1 MQKWPYLCP
10 LIITGL
16 LLLPMLMPSTWQTT
30 LEYQRQ
36 AIGNGEL
43 WRLVTG
49 HLVHLGWGHLL
60 MNLLGFWLIWQLF
73 LRQDS
78 RLTICVGGLSLLTL
92 GTSLGLY
99 LFSPGIAWYR
109 GLSGV
114 LHGVLFW
121 SLLRE
126 MKPHPLSNGILLGL
140 LMAKLLWEQASG
152 PIPGSETVAQG
163 RVIVDAHLY
172 GGLSG
177 ALLWGLG
184 HTIARF
190 RKGEVE

>member
-1 MQKWPYLCP
+1 MQNRPYLCP

-16 LLLPMLMPSTWQTT
+16 LLLPMLMPPAWQTT

-36 AIGNGEL
+36 TIGSGEL

-60 MNLLGFWLIWQLF
+60 MNLLGFWLIWHLF
-73 LRQDS
+73 LRQDTG
-78 RLTICVGGLSLLTL
+78 LIVCAGGLLLLTL

-114 LHGVLFW
+114 LHGVLLW

-126 MKPHPLSNGILLGL
+126 MKPYPLSSGILLGL
-140 LMAKLLWEQASG
+140 LMAKLLWEQTSG
-152 PIPGSETVAQG
+152 PVPGSETVAQG

>member
-1 MQKWPYLCP
+1 MQLRPYLCP

-16 LLLPMLMPSTWQTT
+16 LLLPMLMPSTWQTA

-36 AIGNGEL
+36 AIGGGEP
-43 WRLVTG
+43 WRLVSG
-49 HLVHLGWGHLL
+49 HLMHLGWGHLL

-78 RLTICVGGLSLLTL
+78 RLSVCIGGLLLLTL
-92 GTSLGLY
+92 GISLGLY

-114 LHGVLFW
+114 LHGVLLW

-126 MKPHPLSNGILLGL
+126 MKPHPLSSSILLGL
-140 LMAKLLWEQASG
+140 LMAKLLWEQTSG

-177 ALLWGLG
+177 ALLWVIGLAIG
-184 HTIARF
+184 KYR
-190 RKGEVE
+190 REEVE